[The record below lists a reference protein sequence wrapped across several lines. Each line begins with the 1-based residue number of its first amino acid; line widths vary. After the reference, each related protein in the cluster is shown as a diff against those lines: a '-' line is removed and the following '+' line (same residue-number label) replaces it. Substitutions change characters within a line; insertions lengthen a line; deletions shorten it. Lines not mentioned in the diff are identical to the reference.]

1 MKKFVFNLEK
11 VMDFQNQKLEN
22 KKNEHAKAIAA
33 INEQQEKIN
42 LLHKRYNLINA
53 DLNQKKSTGVLAV
66 EILEYT
72 SYLRVIE
79 NKIKNENTYLS
90 ELKVIENK
98 KRNEVIE
105 EKIESSTLEKLKE
118 KQYAQYLK
126 SVQKSEEVFIE
137 EFVTR
142 QRIVNH

>member
-1 MKKFVFNLEK
+1 M
-11 VMDFQNQKLEN
+11 
-22 KKNEHAKAIAA
+22 
-33 INEQQEKIN
+33 
-42 LLHKRYNLINA
+42 
-53 DLNQKKSTGVLAV
+53 